1 MTLIKKL
8 LDFIYKKYQRINS
21 EIVGFTGA
29 LKDKEDNR
37 DFSIPL
43 AGLSL
48 EELPKLA
55 SLKEYIREIKGQ
67 GKLNSCVAH
76 AHICSSIELQLNMK
90 DPARFMPLSER
101 YNYYYGRIK
110 SKIFPQDEGMYP
122 RDAIKS
128 AKEDG
133 IAPEYL
139 CPYGISIN
147 EKPSYIAWSIA
158 QIYGA
163 IIKQYFRVFSALSIK
178 EQLSLGLPIGISVPV
193 YEYWIGN
200 KSGIIR
206 KPKKEDKKIGYHAL
220 LVVGYF
226 ENYFE
231 VLNSWGSNWGKGGFA
246 NLPMDYEMQDM
257 WVVEIE

>member
-1 MTLIKKL
+1 MIKKL
-8 LDFIYKKYQRINS
+8 LDFIFRNYKRIN
-21 EIVGFTGA
+21 IDAYGLGA
-29 LKDKEDNR
+29 LQDKEDER
-37 DFSIPL
+37 DYCM

-48 EELPKLA
+48 EELPKEI
-55 SLKEYIREIKGQ
+55 SLKEYVREVKSQ
-67 GKLNSCVAH
+67 GKINSCVPH
-76 AHICSSIELQLNMK
+76 QYTCSSIELQLNMK

-101 YNYYYGRIK
+101 YNYYYGRK
-110 SKIFPQDEGMYP
+110 EGNLFPKDEGMYP

-128 AKEDG
+128 AKKDG
-133 IAPEYL
+133 ISREEL
-139 CPYGISIN
+139 CPYGPNIN
-147 EKPSYIAWSIA
+147 EKPSYLSWSIA
-158 QIYGA
+158 HIYGA
-163 IIKQYFRVFSALSIK
+163 IIKQYFRVFSVLSIK
-178 EQLSLGLPIGISVPV
+178 EQLSLGLPVGISVPV

-206 KPKKEDKKIGYHAL
+206 KPKKEDKKLGNHAL

-226 ENYFE
+226 DEYFI